1 MEAFDRTQKNAMEA
15 NMKKIIGAATAT
27 VLGLGAFTTSAI
39 AETIV
44 TADVLNVREKPTT
57 ESKVVE
63 KVKEGQKLK
72 VIHTEEGWSKIDLN
86 GKELFVSSEYTK
98 DIYHVTANLLNV
110 RTEANTESEIL
121 GRLKQDD
128 VIESTHQ
135 VKDGWLQFEYKGKT
149 AYANVS
155 FLSSTAL
162 IEKKAEEKTKRVAKV
177 QKAVKAKE
185 EVKTQKEA
193 KVQEI
198 AKAKET
204 TKEQKE
210 TKAEEIVKPKEEAK
224 VTERVKVKEETKAE
238 EIVKPKEE
246 AKVTERVKVKEET
259 KAEEIVK
266 PKEEAKVKEIEKE
279 EAKAQE
285 IEKAKEE
292 AKAQEIAKAK
302 EEAKAQEIEKAK
314 EEAKAQEI
322 AKAKEEAKAQEI
334 EKAKEEEKAQEIA
347 KAKEE
352 EKAQEIA
359 KAKEEEKAQEI
370 AKAKEEA
377 KAQEIAKAKEEAK
390 AREIEKAKE
399 EAKAKAQEIAKAKKE
414 AQAREIEEAKA
425 KEATKTQEVSKN
437 NTQSAKRELTVVAT
451 AYTADPSEN
460 GTYGGRVLTAMGH
473 DLTANPNMRIIAV
486 DPKVIPLGSKV
497 WVEGYGEAI
506 AGDTGSAIKG
516 NRIDVLMGSKSKAMN
531 WGRQTVKVKVL

>member
-1 MEAFDRTQKNAMEA
+1 
-15 NMKKIIGAATAT
+15 MKKIIGAATAT
-27 VLGLGAFTTSAI
+27 VFGLGAFTTSAI

-57 ESKVVE
+57 ESKVIE

-72 VIHTEEGWSKIDLN
+72 VINTEEGWSKIDLN
-86 GKELFVSSEYTK
+86 GKELFVSSEFTK

-110 RTEANTESEIL
+110 RSEANTESEIL
-121 GRLKQDD
+121 GRLKKDD

-135 VKDGWLQFEYKGKT
+135 AKDGWLQFEYKGKT

-155 FLSSTAL
+155 FLSSTAPS
-162 IEKKAEEKTKRVAKV
+162 EKKAGEKTKQVAKV

-185 EVKTQKEA
+185 EAKTQKVAKIQEIAKTKETTKMLEEVKVQEVAKGKEEKKVQEIAKPKEETKVQEIAKPKEEAKVKEVEKVKEEAKAQEIAKAKEEA

-198 AKAKET
+198 AKAKE
-204 TKEQKE
+204 
-210 TKAEEIVKPKEEAK
+210 
-224 VTERVKVKEETKAE
+224 
-238 EIVKPKEE
+238 
-246 AKVTERVKVKEET
+246 
-259 KAEEIVK
+259 
-266 PKEEAKVKEIEKE
+266 EAKVKEVEKVKE

-285 IEKAKEE
+285 IARAKEE

-302 EEAKAQEIEKAK
+302 EEAKAQEIARAK

-322 AKAKEEAKAQEI
+322 AR
-334 EKAKEEEKAQEIA
+334 
-347 KAKEE
+347 
-352 EKAQEIA
+352 
-359 KAKEEEKAQEI
+359 
-370 AKAKEEA
+370 
-377 KAQEIAKAKEEAK
+377 AKEEAK

-399 EAKAKAQEIAKAKKE
+399 EAKAK
-414 AQAREIEEAKA
+414 EE
-425 KEATKTQEVSKN
+425 SKN

-531 WGRQTVKVKVL
+531 WGRQTVKVKIL

>member
-1 MEAFDRTQKNAMEA
+1 MKLYNFTETFDKIQKKLMEG
-15 NMKKIIGAATAT
+15 NMKKVIGAATAT
-27 VLGLGAFTTSAI
+27 VFGLGAFTTTAT

-63 KVKEGQKLK
+63 KVKNGQELK
-72 VIHTEEGWSKIDLN
+72 VINTEDGWSKIELN
-86 GKELFVSSEYTK
+86 GKEVFVSSEFTK
-98 DIYHVTANLLNV
+98 DVYHVTANLLNV
-110 RTEANTESEIL
+110 RTEANTDSEIL
-121 GRLKQDD
+121 GRLKKDD

-155 FLSSTAL
+155 FLSSTAPT
-162 IEKKAEEKTKRVAKV
+162 EKKTEEKTKQVAKV
-177 QKAVKAKE
+177 QKSVKEKKE
-185 EVKTQKEA
+185 IKTQK
-193 KVQEI
+193 V

-204 TKEQKE
+204 TKAQ
-210 TKAEEIVKPKEEAK
+210 EIVKPKEEAK
-224 VTERVKVKEETKAE
+224 VVKVKEEEKAQ

-246 AKVTERVKVKEET
+246 AKIKEEVKV
-259 KAEEIVK
+259 
-266 PKEEAKVKEIEKE
+266 
-279 EAKAQE
+279 
-285 IEKAKEE
+285 
-292 AKAQEIAKAK
+292 
-302 EEAKAQEIEKAK
+302 
-314 EEAKAQEI
+314 
-322 AKAKEEAKAQEI
+322 
-334 EKAKEEEKAQEIA
+334 
-347 KAKEE
+347 
-352 EKAQEIA
+352 
-359 KAKEEEKAQEI
+359 KEEEKAQEI

-377 KAQEIAKAKEEAK
+377 KIKEEVKVKEEEKAQEIVKAKEEVKVKEEEKAKEIAKAKEE
-390 AREIEKAKE
+390 EKAK
-399 EAKAKAQEIAKAKKE
+399 EIAKAKEEEK
-414 AQAREIEEAKA
+414 AREIAKA
-425 KEATKTQEVSKN
+425 KEEEKAREIAKAKEEEKAREIAKAKEEEKAREIAKAKEEEKAKEIAKAKEEKAREIAKAKEEEKAREIAKAKEEERAKEVSKN
-437 NTQSAKRELTVVAT
+437 NIQSAKRELTVVAT

-531 WGRQTVKVKVL
+531 WGRQTVKVKIL

>member
-1 MEAFDRTQKNAMEA
+1 
-15 NMKKIIGAATAT
+15 MKKVIGAATAT
-27 VLGLGAFTTSAI
+27 IFGLGAFTTTAT

-63 KVKEGQKLK
+63 KVKNGQELK
-72 VIHTEEGWSKIDLN
+72 VINTEDGWSKIELN
-86 GKELFVSSEYTK
+86 GKEVFVSSEFTK
-98 DIYHVTANLLNV
+98 DVYHVTANLLNV

-121 GRLKQDD
+121 GRLKKDD

-155 FLSSTAL
+155 FLSSTAPT
-162 IEKKAEEKTKRVAKV
+162 EKKTEEKMKQVAKV
-177 QKAVKAKE
+177 QKSVKEKK
-185 EVKTQKEA
+185 EVKTQK
-193 KVQEI
+193 V

-204 TKEQKE
+204 TKAQ
-210 TKAEEIVKPKEEAK
+210 
-224 VTERVKVKEETKAE
+224 
-238 EIVKPKEE
+238 
-246 AKVTERVKVKEET
+246 
-259 KAEEIVK
+259 EIVK
-266 PKEEAKVKEIEKE
+266 PKEEAKVKEEVKVKEEPKAQEIVKHKE
-279 EAKAQE
+279 EAKV
-285 IEKAKEE
+285 KEE
-292 AKAQEIAKAK
+292 VKV
-302 EEAKAQEIEKAK
+302 
-314 EEAKAQEI
+314 
-322 AKAKEEAKAQEI
+322 
-334 EKAKEEEKAQEIA
+334 KEEEKAQEIA

-352 EKAQEIA
+352 EKAREIA
-359 KAKEEEKAQEI
+359 KAKEEEKAREI
-370 AKAKEEA
+370 AKAKEEERA
-377 KAQEIAKAKEEAK
+377 K
-390 AREIEKAKE
+390 
-399 EAKAKAQEIAKAKKE
+399 
-414 AQAREIEEAKA
+414 
-425 KEATKTQEVSKN
+425 EVSKN
-437 NTQSAKRELTVVAT
+437 NIESAKRELTVVAT

-531 WGRQTVKVKVL
+531 WGRQTVKVKIL

>member
-1 MEAFDRTQKNAMEA
+1 
-15 NMKKIIGAATAT
+15 MKKVIGAATAT
-27 VLGLGAFTTSAI
+27 VFGLGAFTTTAT

-63 KVKEGQKLK
+63 KVKNGQELK
-72 VIHTEEGWSKIDLN
+72 VINTEDGWSKIELN
-86 GKELFVSSEYTK
+86 GKEVFVSSEFTK
-98 DIYHVTANLLNV
+98 DVYHVTANLLNV
-110 RTEANTESEIL
+110 RTEANTDSEIL
-121 GRLKQDD
+121 GRLKKDD

-155 FLSSTAL
+155 FLSSTAPT
-162 IEKKAEEKTKRVAKV
+162 EKKTEEKTKQVAKV
-177 QKAVKAKE
+177 QKSVKEKK
-185 EVKTQKEA
+185 EVKTQK
-193 KVQEI
+193 V

-204 TKEQKE
+204 TKAQ
-210 TKAEEIVKPKEEAK
+210 EIVKPKEEAK
-224 VTERVKVKEETKAE
+224 VVKVKEEGKAQ

-246 AKVTERVKVKEET
+246 G
-259 KAEEIVK
+259 KAQEIVK
-266 PKEEAKVKEIEKE
+266 PKEEAKVKEEVKVKEEEKAQEIVKPKE
-279 EAKAQE
+279 EAK
-285 IEKAKEE
+285 IKEE
-292 AKAQEIAKAK
+292 VKVKEEEKVQEIAKAK
-302 EEAKAQEIEKAK
+302 EEEKV
-314 EEAKAQEI
+314 QEI
-322 AKAKEEAKAQEI
+322 AKAKEEEKAREIVKAKEEEKAREIAKAKEE
-334 EKAKEEEKAQEIA
+334 EKAREIAKAKEEEKAREIAKVKEEEKAQEIA

-352 EKAQEIA
+352 EKAREIA
-359 KAKEEEKAQEI
+359 KAKEEEKAREI
-370 AKAKEEA
+370 AKAKEE
-377 KAQEIAKAKEEAK
+377 KAREIAKAKEEE
-390 AREIEKAKE
+390 R
-399 EAKAKAQEIAKAKKE
+399 
-414 AQAREIEEAKA
+414 A
-425 KEATKTQEVSKN
+425 KEASKN
-437 NTQSAKRELTVVAT
+437 NIQSAKRELTVVAT

-531 WGRQTVKVKVL
+531 WGRKTVKVKIL

>member
-1 MEAFDRTQKNAMEA
+1 
-15 NMKKIIGAATAT
+15 MKKVIGAATAT
-27 VLGLGAFTTSAI
+27 VFGLGAFTTTAI

-63 KVKEGQKLK
+63 KVKEGQELK
-72 VIHTEEGWSKIDLN
+72 VINTEDGWSKIDLN
-86 GKELFVSSEYTK
+86 GKEVFVSSEFTK
-98 DIYHVTANLLNV
+98 DVYHVTANLLNV
-110 RTEANTESEIL
+110 RSDANTESEIL
-121 GRLKQDD
+121 GRLKKDD

-155 FLSSTAL
+155 FLSSTAPV
-162 IEKKAEEKTKRVAKV
+162 EKKAEEKTKKVAKV
-177 QKAVKAKE
+177 QKTVKAKE
-185 EVKTQKEA
+185 EVKTQKIVKPKEEV
-193 KVQEI
+193 KVQEVVKPKEEVKVQEVVKPKEE
-198 AKAKET
+198 AKIQEVVKPKEEV
-204 TKEQKE
+204 KVQEV
-210 TKAEEIVKPKEEAK
+210 VKPKEEAK
-224 VTERVKVKEETKAE
+224 VQEV
-238 EIVKPKEE
+238 VKPKEE
-246 AKVTERVKVKEET
+246 VKVQEV
-259 KAEEIVK
+259 VK
-266 PKEEAKVKEIEKE
+266 P
-279 EAKAQE
+279 
-285 IEKAKEE
+285 
-292 AKAQEIAKAK
+292 
-302 EEAKAQEIEKAK
+302 
-314 EEAKAQEI
+314 
-322 AKAKEEAKAQEI
+322 
-334 EKAKEEEKAQEIA
+334 KEEEKAQEIA

-377 KAQEIAKAKEEAK
+377 KAQEIARAKEEAKAREIAKAKEEAK
-390 AREIEKAKE
+390 AREE
-399 EAKAKAQEIAKAKKE
+399 
-414 AQAREIEEAKA
+414 
-425 KEATKTQEVSKN
+425 SKN
-437 NTQSAKRELTVVAT
+437 NTQAAKRELTVVAT

-531 WGRQTVKVKVL
+531 WGRQTVKVKIL

>member
-57 ESKVVE
+57 ESKIVE

-155 FLSSTAL
+155 FLSSTAP

-210 TKAEEIVKPKEEAK
+210 TKAEEIVNPKEEAK

-246 AKVTERVKVKEET
+246 AKVTERVKVKEEM
-259 KAEEIVK
+259 KAEEIAK
-266 PKEEAKVKEIEKE
+266 TKEEAKVQEIEKVKE

-285 IEKAKEE
+285 IAKAKEE
-292 AKAQEIAKAK
+292 AKVREMEKAKAQEIAKAK

-314 EEAKAQEI
+314 EEAKAKSQEI
-322 AKAKEEAKAQEI
+322 AKAKEEAQ
-334 EKAKEEEKAQEIA
+334 
-347 KAKEE
+347 
-352 EKAQEIA
+352 
-359 KAKEEEKAQEI
+359 
-370 AKAKEEA
+370 
-377 KAQEIAKAKEEAK
+377 
-390 AREIEKAKE
+390 AREIEK
-399 EAKAKAQEIAKAKKE
+399 
-414 AQAREIEEAKA
+414 AKA

-473 DLTANPNMRIIAV
+473 DLTENPNMRIIAV

-531 WGRQTVKVKVL
+531 WGRQTVKVKIL

>member
-1 MEAFDRTQKNAMEA
+1 
-15 NMKKIIGAATAT
+15 MKKIIGAATAT
-27 VLGLGAFTTSAI
+27 VFGLGAFTTSAI

-57 ESKVVE
+57 ESKVIE

-72 VIHTEEGWSKIDLN
+72 VINTEEGWSKIDLN
-86 GKELFVSSEYTK
+86 GKELFVSSEFTK

-110 RTEANTESEIL
+110 RSEANTESEIL
-121 GRLKQDD
+121 GRLKKDD

-135 VKDGWLQFEYKGKT
+135 AKDGWLQFEYKGKT

-155 FLSSTAL
+155 FLSSTAPS
-162 IEKKAEEKTKRVAKV
+162 EKKAGEKTKQVAKV

-185 EVKTQKEA
+185 EAKTQKVAKIQEIA
-193 KVQEI
+193 KTKETTKMLEEVKVQEVAKGKEEKKVQEI
-198 AKAKET
+198 AK
-204 TKEQKE
+204 
-210 TKAEEIVKPKEEAK
+210 P
-224 VTERVKVKEETKAE
+224 KEETKVQ
-238 EIVKPKEE
+238 EI
-246 AKVTERVKVKEET
+246 A
-259 KAEEIVK
+259 K
-266 PKEEAKVKEIEKE
+266 PKEEAKVKEVEKV
-279 EAKAQE
+279 
-285 IEKAKEE
+285 KEE

-302 EEAKAQEIEKAK
+302 EEAKV
-314 EEAKAQEI
+314 
-322 AKAKEEAKAQEI
+322 
-334 EKAKEEEKAQEIA
+334 
-347 KAKEE
+347 
-352 EKAQEIA
+352 
-359 KAKEEEKAQEI
+359 QEI

-377 KAQEIAKAKEEAK
+377 KAQEIARAKEEAKAKEIARAKEEAK

-399 EAKAKAQEIAKAKKE
+399 EAKAK
-414 AQAREIEEAKA
+414 EE
-425 KEATKTQEVSKN
+425 SKN

-531 WGRQTVKVKVL
+531 WGRQTVKVKIL

>member
-1 MEAFDRTQKNAMEA
+1 
-15 NMKKIIGAATAT
+15 MKKIIGAATAT
-27 VLGLGAFTTSAI
+27 VFGLGAFTTSAI

-57 ESKVVE
+57 ESKVIE

-72 VIHTEEGWSKIDLN
+72 VINTEEGWSKIDLN
-86 GKELFVSSEYTK
+86 GKELFVSSEFTK

-110 RTEANTESEIL
+110 RSEANTESEIL
-121 GRLKQDD
+121 GRLKKDD

-135 VKDGWLQFEYKGKT
+135 AKDGWLQFEYKGKT

-155 FLSSTAL
+155 FLSSTAPS
-162 IEKKAEEKTKRVAKV
+162 EKKAGEKTKQVAKV

-185 EVKTQKEA
+185 EAKTQKVAKIQEIA
-193 KVQEI
+193 KTKETTKMLEEVKVQEVAKGKEEKKVQEI
-198 AKAKET
+198 AK
-204 TKEQKE
+204 
-210 TKAEEIVKPKEEAK
+210 P
-224 VTERVKVKEETKAE
+224 KEETKVQ
-238 EIVKPKEE
+238 EI
-246 AKVTERVKVKEET
+246 A
-259 KAEEIVK
+259 K
-266 PKEEAKVKEIEKE
+266 PKEEAKVKEVEKV
-279 EAKAQE
+279 
-285 IEKAKEE
+285 KEE

-302 EEAKAQEIEKAK
+302 EEAKV
-314 EEAKAQEI
+314 
-322 AKAKEEAKAQEI
+322 
-334 EKAKEEEKAQEIA
+334 
-347 KAKEE
+347 
-352 EKAQEIA
+352 
-359 KAKEEEKAQEI
+359 QEI

-390 AREIEKAKE
+390 AQEIARAKEEAKAQEIARAKEEAKAREIEKAKE
-399 EAKAKAQEIAKAKKE
+399 EAKAK
-414 AQAREIEEAKA
+414 EE
-425 KEATKTQEVSKN
+425 SKN

-531 WGRQTVKVKVL
+531 WGRQTVKVKIL

>member
-1 MEAFDRTQKNAMEA
+1 
-15 NMKKIIGAATAT
+15 MKKIIGAATAT

-57 ESKVVE
+57 ESKIVE

-155 FLSSTAL
+155 FLSSTAP

-238 EIVKPKEE
+238 EIAKTKEE
-246 AKVTERVKVKEET
+246 AKV
-259 KAEEIVK
+259 
-266 PKEEAKVKEIEKE
+266 
-279 EAKAQE
+279 QE
-285 IEKAKEE
+285 IEKVKEE

-302 EEAKAQEIEKAK
+302 EEAKVREMEKVK
-314 EEAKAQEI
+314 EEAKAQAQAQAI

-334 EKAKEEEKAQEIA
+334 EKVKEEAKAQAQEIA

-352 EKAQEIA
+352 AKVREMEK
-359 KAKEEEKAQEI
+359 
-370 AKAKEEA
+370 A

-390 AREIEKAKE
+390 AREIEK
-399 EAKAKAQEIAKAKKE
+399 
-414 AQAREIEEAKA
+414 AKA

-473 DLTANPNMRIIAV
+473 DLTENPNMRIIAV

-531 WGRQTVKVKVL
+531 WGRQTVKVKIL

>member
-1 MEAFDRTQKNAMEA
+1 
-15 NMKKIIGAATAT
+15 MKKVIGAATAT
-27 VLGLGAFTTSAI
+27 VFGLGAFTTTAT

-63 KVKEGQKLK
+63 KVKNGEELK
-72 VIHTEEGWSKIDLN
+72 VINTEDGWSKIELN
-86 GKELFVSSEYTK
+86 GKEVFVSSEFTK
-98 DIYHVTANLLNV
+98 DIYHVTADLLNV
-110 RTEANTESEIL
+110 RSESNTESKIL
-121 GRLKQDD
+121 GRLKKDD
-128 VIESTHQ
+128 VIESTNQ

-149 AYANVS
+149 AYVNVS
-155 FLSSTAL
+155 FLSSKAP
-162 IEKKAEEKTKRVAKV
+162 IEKKADEKTKQVTKV
-177 QKAVKAKE
+177 QKLVKAKE
-185 EVKTQKEA
+185 EAKTQKITKAKETIKPKEEVKVQEVVKPKEEVKVQEVVKPKEEVKVQEVVKPKEEA

-198 AKAKET
+198 AKAKE
-204 TKEQKE
+204 EA
-210 TKAEEIVKPKEEAK
+210 KAEEIA
-224 VTERVKVKEETKAE
+224 
-238 EIVKPKEE
+238 
-246 AKVTERVKVKEET
+246 
-259 KAEEIVK
+259 
-266 PKEEAKVKEIEKE
+266 
-279 EAKAQE
+279 
-285 IEKAKEE
+285 KAKEE

-302 EEAKAQEIEKAK
+302 EEAKAQEIAKAK

-334 EKAKEEEKAQEIA
+334 A

-352 EKAQEIA
+352 A
-359 KAKEEEKAQEI
+359 KAQEI

-390 AREIEKAKE
+390 AREIAKAKE
-399 EAKAKAQEIAKAKKE
+399 EAKAQEIAKAKEEEK
-414 AQAREIEEAKA
+414 AREALKV
-425 KEATKTQEVSKN
+425 KEQSKN
-437 NTQSAKRELTVVAT
+437 NIQSVKRELTVVAT

-531 WGRQTVKVKVL
+531 WGRQTVKVKIL

>member
-1 MEAFDRTQKNAMEA
+1 
-15 NMKKIIGAATAT
+15 MKKIIGAATAT
-27 VLGLGAFTTSAI
+27 VFGLGAFTTSAI

-57 ESKVVE
+57 ESKIIE

-72 VIHTEEGWSKIDLN
+72 VINTEEGWSKIDLN
-86 GKELFVSSEYTK
+86 GNELFVSSEFTK
-98 DIYHVTANLLNV
+98 DVYHVTANLLNV
-110 RTEANTESEIL
+110 RSEANTESEIL
-121 GRLKQDD
+121 GRLKKDD

-135 VKDGWLQFEYKGKT
+135 AKDGWLQFEYKGKT
-149 AYANVS
+149 AYANVY
-155 FLSSTAL
+155 FLSSTAPS
-162 IEKKAEEKTKRVAKV
+162 EKKAGEKTKQVAKV
-177 QKAVKAKE
+177 QKSVKEKKEVKA
-185 EVKTQKEA
+185 QKVA
-193 KVQEI
+193 KV
-198 AKAKET
+198 KET
-204 TKEQKE
+204 TKAQ
-210 TKAEEIVKPKEEAK
+210 
-224 VTERVKVKEETKAE
+224 
-238 EIVKPKEE
+238 
-246 AKVTERVKVKEET
+246 
-259 KAEEIVK
+259 EIVK
-266 PKEEAKVKEIEKE
+266 PKEEAKVKEVVKVKEEPEAQEIVKPKEEAKVKEVVKVKE

-285 IEKAKEE
+285 IVKPKEEAKVKEVVKVKEEPKAQEIAEPKEE

-302 EEAKAQEIEKAK
+302 EEEKAKKIAKAK
-314 EEAKAQEI
+314 EEEKAREI
-322 AKAKEEAKAQEI
+322 AKAKEEERAQEI
-334 EKAKEEEKAQEIA
+334 VKAKEEEKAREIAKAKEEERAQEIA

-352 EKAQEIA
+352 EKAR
-359 KAKEEEKAQEI
+359 EI

-390 AREIEKAKE
+390 AREIA
-399 EAKAKAQEIAKAKKE
+399 EAK
-414 AQAREIEEAKA
+414 
-425 KEATKTQEVSKN
+425 EVSKN

-473 DLTANPNMRIIAV
+473 DLTANPNIRIIAV

-531 WGRQTVKVKVL
+531 WGRQTVKVKIL

>member
-1 MEAFDRTQKNAMEA
+1 
-15 NMKKIIGAATAT
+15 MKKVIGAATAT
-27 VLGLGAFTTSAI
+27 VFGLGAFTTTAT

-63 KVKEGQKLK
+63 KVKNGEELK
-72 VIHTEEGWSKIDLN
+72 VINTEDGWSKIELN
-86 GKELFVSSEYTK
+86 GKEVFVSSEFTK
-98 DIYHVTANLLNV
+98 DIYHVTADLLNV
-110 RTEANTESEIL
+110 RSESNTESKIL
-121 GRLKQDD
+121 GRLKKDD
-128 VIESTHQ
+128 VIESTNQ

-149 AYANVS
+149 AYVNVS
-155 FLSSTAL
+155 FLSSKAP
-162 IEKKAEEKTKRVAKV
+162 IEKKVDEKTKQVTKV
-177 QKAVKAKE
+177 QKLVKAKE
-185 EVKTQKEA
+185 EAKIQKITKAKETIKPKEEVKVQEVVKPKEEVKVQEVAKPKEEVKVQEVVEPKEEVKVQEVAKPKEEVKVQEVAKPKEEA

-198 AKAKET
+198 A
-204 TKEQKE
+204 
-210 TKAEEIVKPKEEAK
+210 
-224 VTERVKVKEETKAE
+224 
-238 EIVKPKEE
+238 
-246 AKVTERVKVKEET
+246 
-259 KAEEIVK
+259 
-266 PKEEAKVKEIEKE
+266 
-279 EAKAQE
+279 
-285 IEKAKEE
+285 KAKEE

-302 EEAKAQEIEKAK
+302 EEAKAQEIAKAK

-322 AKAKEEAKAQEI
+322 AKAKEEA
-334 EKAKEEEKAQEIA
+334 
-347 KAKEE
+347 
-352 EKAQEIA
+352 
-359 KAKEEEKAQEI
+359 KAQEI

-390 AREIEKAKE
+390 AREIAKAKE
-399 EAKAKAQEIAKAKKE
+399 EAKAREIAKAK
-414 AQAREIEEAKA
+414 EEAKA
-425 KEATKTQEVSKN
+425 REIAKAKEEAKAREIAKAKEEAKAREIAKAKEEAKAREALKEKEESKN
-437 NTQSAKRELTVVAT
+437 NAQSAKRELTVVAT

-531 WGRQTVKVKVL
+531 WGRQTVKVKIL

>member
-1 MEAFDRTQKNAMEA
+1 
-15 NMKKIIGAATAT
+15 MKKIIGAATAT
-27 VLGLGAFTTSAI
+27 VFGLGAFTTSAI

-57 ESKVVE
+57 ESKVIE

-72 VIHTEEGWSKIDLN
+72 VINTEEGWSKIDLN
-86 GKELFVSSEYTK
+86 GKELFVSSEFTK

-110 RTEANTESEIL
+110 RSEANTESEIL
-121 GRLKQDD
+121 GRLKKDD

-135 VKDGWLQFEYKGKT
+135 AKDGWLQFEYKGKT

-155 FLSSTAL
+155 FLSSTAPS
-162 IEKKAEEKTKRVAKV
+162 EKKAGEKTKQVAKV

-185 EVKTQKEA
+185 EAKTQKVAKIQEIAKTKETTKMLEEVKVQEVAKGKEEKKVQEIAKPKEETKVQEIAKPKEEAKVKEVEKVKEEAKAQEIAKAKEEA

-198 AKAKET
+198 AKAKE
-204 TKEQKE
+204 
-210 TKAEEIVKPKEEAK
+210 
-224 VTERVKVKEETKAE
+224 
-238 EIVKPKEE
+238 
-246 AKVTERVKVKEET
+246 
-259 KAEEIVK
+259 
-266 PKEEAKVKEIEKE
+266 EAKVKEVEKVKEEAKAQGIAKAKE

-285 IEKAKEE
+285 IARAKEE

-302 EEAKAQEIEKAK
+302 EEAKAQEIARAK

-322 AKAKEEAKAQEI
+322 AR
-334 EKAKEEEKAQEIA
+334 
-347 KAKEE
+347 
-352 EKAQEIA
+352 
-359 KAKEEEKAQEI
+359 
-370 AKAKEEA
+370 
-377 KAQEIAKAKEEAK
+377 AKEEAK

-399 EAKAKAQEIAKAKKE
+399 EAKAK
-414 AQAREIEEAKA
+414 EE
-425 KEATKTQEVSKN
+425 SKN

-531 WGRQTVKVKVL
+531 WGRQTVKVKIL

>member
-1 MEAFDRTQKNAMEA
+1 
-15 NMKKIIGAATAT
+15 MKKVIGAATAT
-27 VLGLGAFTTSAI
+27 VFGLGAFTTTAT

-63 KVKEGQKLK
+63 KVKNGQELK
-72 VIHTEEGWSKIDLN
+72 VINTEDGWSKIELN
-86 GKELFVSSEYTK
+86 GKEVFVSSEFTK
-98 DIYHVTANLLNV
+98 DVYHVTANLLNV
-110 RTEANTESEIL
+110 RTEANTDSEIL
-121 GRLKQDD
+121 GRLKKDD

-155 FLSSTAL
+155 FLSSTAPT
-162 IEKKAEEKTKRVAKV
+162 EKKTEEKTKQVAKV
-177 QKAVKAKE
+177 QKSVKEKK
-185 EVKTQKEA
+185 EVKTQK
-193 KVQEI
+193 V

-204 TKEQKE
+204 TKAQ
-210 TKAEEIVKPKEEAK
+210 EIVKPKEEL
-224 VTERVKVKEETKAE
+224 KVKEEVKVKKEEKAQ

-246 AKVTERVKVKEET
+246 VKVKEEP
-259 KAEEIVK
+259 KVQEIVK
-266 PKEEAKVKEIEKE
+266 PKEEAKVKEEVKAQEIVKPKEEAKVKEEPKAQEIVKPKEEAKVKE

-285 IEKAKEE
+285 IV
-292 AKAQEIAKAK
+292 
-302 EEAKAQEIEKAK
+302 
-314 EEAKAQEI
+314 
-322 AKAKEEAKAQEI
+322 
-334 EKAKEEEKAQEIA
+334 KAKEEEKAREIA

-352 EKAQEIA
+352 EKAREIA
-359 KAKEEEKAQEI
+359 KAKEEEKAREIAKGKEEEKAREI
-370 AKAKEEA
+370 AKAKEEE
-377 KAQEIAKAKEEAK
+377 KAREIAKAKEEEK
-390 AREIEKAKE
+390 AR
-399 EAKAKAQEIAKAKKE
+399 EIAKAKEEEK
-414 AQAREIEEAKA
+414 AREIAKA
-425 KEATKTQEVSKN
+425 KEEERAKEASKN
-437 NTQSAKRELTVVAT
+437 NIQSAKRELTVVAT

-531 WGRQTVKVKVL
+531 WGRQTVKVKIL

>member
-1 MEAFDRTQKNAMEA
+1 
-15 NMKKIIGAATAT
+15 MKKVIGAATAT
-27 VLGLGAFTTSAI
+27 VFGLGAFTTTAT

-63 KVKEGQKLK
+63 KVKNGQELK
-72 VIHTEEGWSKIDLN
+72 VINTEDGWSKIELN
-86 GKELFVSSEYTK
+86 GKEVFVSSEFTK
-98 DIYHVTANLLNV
+98 DVYYVTANLLNV
-110 RTEANTESEIL
+110 RTEANTDSEIL
-121 GRLKQDD
+121 GRLKKDD

-155 FLSSTAL
+155 FLSSTAPT
-162 IEKKAEEKTKRVAKV
+162 EKKTEEKTKQVAKV
-177 QKAVKAKE
+177 QKSVKEKK
-185 EVKTQKEA
+185 EVKTQK
-193 KVQEI
+193 V

-204 TKEQKE
+204 TKAQ
-210 TKAEEIVKPKEEAK
+210 EIVKPKEEAK
-224 VTERVKVKEETKAE
+224 VVKVKEEPKAQ
-238 EIVKPKEE
+238 
-246 AKVTERVKVKEET
+246 
-259 KAEEIVK
+259 EIVK
-266 PKEEAKVKEIEKE
+266 PKEEAKVKEEVKV
-279 EAKAQE
+279 
-285 IEKAKEE
+285 
-292 AKAQEIAKAK
+292 
-302 EEAKAQEIEKAK
+302 
-314 EEAKAQEI
+314 
-322 AKAKEEAKAQEI
+322 
-334 EKAKEEEKAQEIA
+334 KEEEKAQEIVKPKEEAKIKEEEKVQEIA

-359 KAKEEEKAQEI
+359 KAKEEEKAREI
-370 AKAKEEA
+370 VKAKEEE
-377 KAQEIAKAKEEAK
+377 KAQEIAKAKEEEK
-390 AREIEKAKE
+390 AR
-399 EAKAKAQEIAKAKKE
+399 EIAKAKEEEK
-414 AQAREIEEAKA
+414 AREIAKA
-425 KEATKTQEVSKN
+425 KEEERVREIAKAKEEEKAREIAKAKEEEKAREIAKAKEEERAKEVSKN
-437 NTQSAKRELTVVAT
+437 NIQSAKRELTVVAT

-531 WGRQTVKVKVL
+531 WGRQTVKVKIL

>member
-1 MEAFDRTQKNAMEA
+1 
-15 NMKKIIGAATAT
+15 MKKVIGAATAT
-27 VLGLGAFTTSAI
+27 IFGLGAFTTTAT

-63 KVKEGQKLK
+63 KVKNGQELK
-72 VIHTEEGWSKIDLN
+72 VINTEDGWSKIELN
-86 GKELFVSSEYTK
+86 GKEVFVSSEFTK
-98 DIYHVTANLLNV
+98 DVYHVTANLLNV

-121 GRLKQDD
+121 GRLKKDD

-155 FLSSTAL
+155 FLSSTAPT
-162 IEKKAEEKTKRVAKV
+162 EKKTEEKMKQVAKV
-177 QKAVKAKE
+177 QKSVKEKK
-185 EVKTQKEA
+185 EVKTQK
-193 KVQEI
+193 V

-204 TKEQKE
+204 TKAQ
-210 TKAEEIVKPKEEAK
+210 EIVKPKEEAK
-224 VTERVKVKEETKAE
+224 VSEKVKVKEE
-238 EIVKPKEE
+238 PK
-246 AKVTERVKVKEET
+246 VQ
-259 KAEEIVK
+259 EIVK
-266 PKEEAKVKEIEKE
+266 PKEEAKVKEEVKVKEEPKAQEIVKPKE
-279 EAKAQE
+279 EAKVKEEVKVKEEPKAQE
-285 IEKAKEE
+285 IVKHKEE
-292 AKAQEIAKAK
+292 AKVKEEVKVKEELKAQEIVKPK
-302 EEAKAQEIEKAK
+302 EEAKV
-314 EEAKAQEI
+314 
-322 AKAKEEAKAQEI
+322 
-334 EKAKEEEKAQEIA
+334 KEEEKVQEIA

-352 EKAQEIA
+352 EKAREIA
-359 KAKEEEKAQEI
+359 KAKEEEKAREI
-370 AKAKEEA
+370 AKAKEEE
-377 KAQEIAKAKEEAK
+377 KAREIAKAKEEEK
-390 AREIEKAKE
+390 AR
-399 EAKAKAQEIAKAKKE
+399 EIAKAK
-414 AQAREIEEAKA
+414 EEERAK
-425 KEATKTQEVSKN
+425 EVSKN
-437 NTQSAKRELTVVAT
+437 NIESAKRELTVVAT

-531 WGRQTVKVKVL
+531 WGRQTVKVKIL

>member
-1 MEAFDRTQKNAMEA
+1 
-15 NMKKIIGAATAT
+15 MKKVIGAATAT
-27 VLGLGAFTTSAI
+27 VFGLGAFTTTAT

-63 KVKEGQKLK
+63 KVKNGQELK
-72 VIHTEEGWSKIDLN
+72 VINTEDGWSKIELN
-86 GKELFVSSEYTK
+86 GKEVFVSSEFTK
-98 DIYHVTANLLNV
+98 DVYHVTANLLNV
-110 RTEANTESEIL
+110 RTEANTDSEIL
-121 GRLKQDD
+121 GRLKKDD

-155 FLSSTAL
+155 FLSSTAPT
-162 IEKKAEEKTKRVAKV
+162 EKKTEEKTKQVAKV
-177 QKAVKAKE
+177 QKSVKEKK
-185 EVKTQKEA
+185 EVKTQK
-193 KVQEI
+193 V

-204 TKEQKE
+204 TKAQ
-210 TKAEEIVKPKEEAK
+210 EIVKPKEEAK
-224 VTERVKVKEETKAE
+224 VVKVKEEPKAQ
-238 EIVKPKEE
+238 
-246 AKVTERVKVKEET
+246 
-259 KAEEIVK
+259 EIVK
-266 PKEEAKVKEIEKE
+266 PKEEAKVKEEVKV
-279 EAKAQE
+279 
-285 IEKAKEE
+285 
-292 AKAQEIAKAK
+292 
-302 EEAKAQEIEKAK
+302 
-314 EEAKAQEI
+314 
-322 AKAKEEAKAQEI
+322 
-334 EKAKEEEKAQEIA
+334 KEEEKAQEIVKPKEEAKIKEEVKVKEEEKVQEIA

-359 KAKEEEKAQEI
+359 KAKEEEKAREI
-370 AKAKEEA
+370 AKAKEEE
-377 KAQEIAKAKEEAK
+377 KAQEIAKAKEEEK
-390 AREIEKAKE
+390 AREIAKAKE
-399 EAKAKAQEIAKAKKE
+399 EEKAQEIAKAKEEEK
-414 AQAREIEEAKA
+414 AREIAKA
-425 KEATKTQEVSKN
+425 KEEEKAQEIAKAKEEERVREIAKAKEEEKAREIAKAKEEEKAQEIAKAKEEERAKEVSKN
-437 NTQSAKRELTVVAT
+437 NIQSAKRELTVVAT

-531 WGRQTVKVKVL
+531 WGRQTVKVKIL